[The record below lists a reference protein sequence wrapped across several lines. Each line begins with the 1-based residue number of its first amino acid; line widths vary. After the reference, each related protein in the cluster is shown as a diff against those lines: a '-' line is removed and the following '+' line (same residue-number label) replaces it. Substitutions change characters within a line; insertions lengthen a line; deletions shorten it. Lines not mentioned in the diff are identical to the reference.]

1 MSFTTADKQRGPIAI
16 PLAEIAPWAIFGGL
30 MMFIIIYFV
39 GAEQG
44 ALSIFSGNLIHEF
57 VHDGRHLLAFPCH

>member
-44 ALSIFSGNLIHEF
+44 ALSIFSRVSFTLKSQSSPWNL
-57 VHDGRHLLAFPCH
+57 GS